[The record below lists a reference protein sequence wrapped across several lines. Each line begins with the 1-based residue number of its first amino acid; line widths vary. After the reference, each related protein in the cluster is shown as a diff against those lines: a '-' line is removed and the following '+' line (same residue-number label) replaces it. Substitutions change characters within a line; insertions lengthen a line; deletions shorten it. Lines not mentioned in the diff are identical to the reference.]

1 MGKAI
6 RNYLII
12 LSVVVIVAGVFVFS
26 AEHNIKWDRTYNV
39 NDTNPY
45 GFYIFSEEIDYFF
58 NKEVKKIAIT
68 PYEFSKTETEK
79 GKNNYIFTEEPDI
92 TSLNTILSDIEKG
105 SNALFISD
113 FFYNL
118 DTLGVEITT
127 DYFYQKDKALELTT
141 NSFNERI
148 NFSDDGASITG
159 IFTSLNEKNT
169 KTLGYIYLEDSKNIN
184 FVEIS
189 HGKGKIF
196 LYSEPIVFTN
206 YYLKDFPKIRK
217 YTSTIISYLPKE
229 KNTIWFD
236 KNFKEKTVYGNLS
249 FIMSQPALRI
259 TWRLM
264 LLGLLLYLIFKGK
277 REQRIIPIIKKPENT
292 TVEFAQSISSLYFQ
306 DGDSV
311 DLVRKKITYFLDH
324 IRNTYNIDTQEINS
338 SFIEKLY
345 NKSGKDKELIAKIVH
360 LIIDFE
366 KNQQADEQ
374 ALINLDKWIQ
384 TFWN

>member
-45 GFYIFSEEIDYFF
+45 GFYIFSEEIDHFF

-141 NSFNERI
+141 NSFKRKKRQ
-148 NFSDDGASITG
+148 NFR
-159 IFTSLNEKNT
+159 
-169 KTLGYIYLEDSKNIN
+169 
-184 FVEIS
+184 
-189 HGKGKIF
+189 
-196 LYSEPIVFTN
+196 LY
-206 YYLKDFPKIRK
+206 
-217 YTSTIISYLPKE
+217 
-229 KNTIWFD
+229 
-236 KNFKEKTVYGNLS
+236 
-249 FIMSQPALRI
+249 
-259 TWRLM
+259 
-264 LLGLLLYLIFKGK
+264 LLGRF
-277 REQRIIPIIKKPENT
+277 
-292 TVEFAQSISSLYFQ
+292 
-306 DGDSV
+306 
-311 DLVRKKITYFLDH
+311 
-324 IRNTYNIDTQEINS
+324 
-338 SFIEKLY
+338 
-345 NKSGKDKELIAKIVH
+345 
-360 LIIDFE
+360 
-366 KNQQADEQ
+366 
-374 ALINLDKWIQ
+374 
-384 TFWN
+384 